1 MPMSILTDEQYKSLS
16 KKLISSVE
24 RHFKIIPLNTLKH
37 HNYILKKPLYITIEI
52 EKDIVIASLDDI
64 EAFVYADTE
73 FEAIDKLCEEII
85 NIYEDLQGDREILGK
100 LPKKWL
106 AFLEEFIEK
115 NEKE

>member
-1 MPMSILTDEQYKSLS
+1 M
-16 KKLISSVE
+16 
-24 RHFKIIPLNTLKH
+24 
-37 HNYILKKPLYITIEI
+37 
-52 EKDIVIASLDDI
+52 
-64 EAFVYADTE
+64 
-73 FEAIDKLCEEII
+73 CEEII